1 MLALVDTPSLVDMLE
16 GLGVEWPRTL
26 PGARALGVLEVAY
39 HATDMSPD
47 RMVAM
52 LGMAGPAS
60 AGWLA
65 PLVPFVV
72 VLRPLLA
79 WLLQLLRKELPFPR

>member
-1 MLALVDTPSLVDMLE
+1 M
-16 GLGVEWPRTL
+16 L
-26 PGARALGVLEVAY
+26 PGAWVLGVLEVAY
-39 HATDMSPD
+39 HAADMSPD

-60 AGWLA
+60 AGWLV
-65 PLVPFVV
+65 PLLPFVV

-79 WLLQLLRKELPFPR
+79 WLLQPWRGELPVPR